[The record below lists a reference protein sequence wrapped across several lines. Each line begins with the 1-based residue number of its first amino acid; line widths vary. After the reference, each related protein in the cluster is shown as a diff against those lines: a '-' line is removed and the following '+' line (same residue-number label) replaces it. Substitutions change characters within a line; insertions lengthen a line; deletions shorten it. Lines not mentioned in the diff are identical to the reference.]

1 VERRNDRDV
10 EGSDE
15 VENVSAIRPAP
26 DSVLVLDR
34 NEVDVAVVDGASR
47 QDLVLRGV
55 ASDPVMD
62 LAGIRVE
69 LICVMQ
75 RNDLKWPSGGSEV
88 AGEGGDSTA
97 TRGVGGSERN
107 PGHPYVRHDRLLSRG
122 QIARRVASPR
132 RWISHVATAM
142 GRANE
147 LRRARSPGRPQ
158 VGRSNIRMWCSRPA
172 TT

>member
-34 NEVDVAVVDGASR
+34 DEVDVAVVDGASR
-47 QDLVLRGV
+47 PDVVLRGV
-55 ASDPVMD
+55 EADPVMD
-62 LAGIRVE
+62 LAGIGVE

-75 RNDLKWPSGGSEV
+75 RNDLEWPSGGSEV
-88 AGEGGDSTA
+88 PDEGGDSTA

-107 PGHPYVRHDRLLSRG
+107 LGTLPFVM
-122 QIARRVASPR
+122 IACFL
-132 RWISHVATAM
+132 
-142 GRANE
+142 E
-147 LRRARSPGRPQ
+147 
-158 VGRSNIRMWCSRPA
+158 GRSRDAVVRPA
-172 TT
+172 VGSRTLRPPWVERMS